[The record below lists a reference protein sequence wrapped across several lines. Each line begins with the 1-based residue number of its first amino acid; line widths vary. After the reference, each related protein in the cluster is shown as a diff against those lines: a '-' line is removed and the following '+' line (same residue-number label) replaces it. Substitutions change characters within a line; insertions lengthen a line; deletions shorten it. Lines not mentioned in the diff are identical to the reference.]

1 MRSKQVFIKLIFTI
15 YIICFFSGG
24 LRHWIDILNGG
35 IFPYKN
41 IPFVFNFYLTS
52 LAIFDFIVIVL
63 LVARPIWGLLLALFI
78 MVTDL
83 MTDFYIGYYYWGIN
97 LESNH
102 ALQLL
107 VIFGLFVFIS
117 APLLVKQIQTVRTL

>member
-1 MRSKQVFIKLIFTI
+1 MKIKQTYVKPILVI
-15 YIICFFSGG
+15 YSLCFFSGG

-41 IPFVFNFYLTS
+41 IPFIFNFYLTS
-52 LAIFDFIVIVL
+52 LAVFDFIVIIL
-63 LVARPIWGLLLALFI
+63 LVASPIYGLVLALFI

-83 MTDFYIGYYYWGIN
+83 MTDFYVGYYYWRIN
-97 LESNH
+97 LESNFG
-102 ALQLL
+102 LQLL

-117 APLLVKQIQTVRTL
+117 APLLIKQIKNNST